1 MEPLSKLIYSS
12 KGPLLAEPFLMS
24 EQILSYQRF
33 AQRVPVGHVDRIWLG
48 PLRILHGSEKHTE
61 QEWLAIVEVLRAKPA
76 KR

>member
-1 MEPLSKLIYSS
+1 
-12 KGPLLAEPFLMS
+12 MS

-33 AQRVPVGHVDRIWLG
+33 AQRVPVGHADRIWLG